1 MQHDKLIKL
10 TSRASVAVATSLVIV
25 KFIAWQ
31 QSNLISIS
39 ASLFDSLS
47 DLLSSI
53 VNFCTIMYAI
63 KPADDD
69 HRFGHGKAEALAGML
84 QSLLILIS
92 TLYVFTYSLFFSQK
106 NVDHGLENHNKF
118 IIFTVLLSLVLTLF
132 LLILQ
137 KNTIKKTRSLVIEAD
152 YLHYKNDMLVNL
164 AVLLAIFCTNY
175 IWWFD
180 VLIGGGIFFYV
191 ILGAFE
197 ITKKS
202 FEILMD
208 KELSDDTRRQILEI
222 VNLNSKVIG
231 VHELRTRSNGRNDF
245 IQMHLDLDENL
256 SLKEAHSIAEEVEQS
271 ILSKFKNAEVLIHQD
286 PYVENP
292 VKKTR

>member
-1 MQHDKLIKL
+1 MKHDKLIKL
-10 TSRASVAVATSLVIV
+10 TSRASVAVATILVII
-25 KFIAWQ
+25 KFIAWK
-31 QSNLISIS
+31 QSNLISLS

-47 DLLSSI
+47 DLLSSV
-53 VNFCTIMYAI
+53 VNFCTIIYAI

-84 QSLLILIS
+84 QSLLILFS
-92 TLYVFTYSLFFSQK
+92 TIYVFTYSLFFIQK
-106 NVDHGLENHNKF
+106 KVDYSFQNQSKF
-118 IIFTVLLSLVLTLF
+118 IIFTVIFSLILTLL

-137 KNTIKKTRSLVIEAD
+137 KNTIKKTRSLVIQAD

-164 AVLLAIFCTNY
+164 AVLLAIFFSNY

-180 VLIGGGIFFYV
+180 ALIGGAIFFYV
-191 ILGAFE
+191 IFGAFE

-208 KELSDDTRRQILEI
+208 KELSDEIRQQILEI
-222 VNLNSKVIG
+222 VKLNPKVID

-245 IQMHLDLDENL
+245 IQMHLDLDADI
-256 SLKEAHSIAEEVEQS
+256 SLKEAHSIAEEVEKS
-271 ILSKFKNAEVLIHQD
+271 ILSKFENAEVLIHQD
-286 PYVENP
+286 PYV
-292 VKKTR
+292 K